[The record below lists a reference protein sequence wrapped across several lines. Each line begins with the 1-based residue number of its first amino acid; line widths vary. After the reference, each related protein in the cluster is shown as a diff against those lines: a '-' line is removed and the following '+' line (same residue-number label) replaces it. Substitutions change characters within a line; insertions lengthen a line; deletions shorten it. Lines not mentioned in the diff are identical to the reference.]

1 MASVK
6 GDLTLTRAGVVEL
19 VDTPDLGSGD
29 ESRGGSNPSARTS
42 AQSVSYTHL
51 KQPTTPYV

>member
-42 AQSVSYTHL
+42 AHL
-51 KQPTTPYV
+51 LL